1 MTGYGRSG
9 GVFMIIGVPR
19 EVRPSEYR
27 VGLTPAGTDALLRRG
42 HTVYVERG
50 AGAGAGF
57 ADKEYQAVGA
67 QLAFSPEE
75 VWRRAQ
81 VVVKVGRPT
90 AAEHEYFQGQTLVS
104 FLHLAVASPDLR
116 AALQGEMTVITCETI
131 QADDGS
137 FPVLHPTS
145 EVAGRLAPIIAGSL
159 LETMLPHGADDDAGG
174 RGILLSGI
182 PGIPPANVVILGAG
196 VVGGNAARAFVG
208 LGTEVT
214 VLDQDIRRLERLDER
229 FPGRVVT
236 MLATPYNIE
245 KAVGYADVLIGAVY
259 VSGQRAPLLVTR
271 EMVRK
276 MHPRAVIIDF
286 AIDQGGCVETS
297 RPTTHRDP
305 IYVAEDVIHYCVP
318 NVPARVA
325 RTASH
330 AFSNAVLPYVT
341 AITDLGIDEAIRSSA
356 PLRRGVAMHGGEPP
370 DAEIA

>member
-1 MTGYGRSG
+1 MTGCGRSG

-42 HTVYVERG
+42 HTAYVERG
-50 AGAGAGF
+50 AGAGAG
-57 ADKEYQAVGA
+57 
-67 QLAFSPEE
+67 
-75 VWRRAQ
+75 R
-81 VVVKVGRPT
+81 
-90 AAEHEYFQGQTLVS
+90 
-104 FLHLAVASPDLR
+104 
-116 AALQGEMTVITCETI
+116 
-131 QADDGS
+131 
-137 FPVLHPTS
+137 
-145 EVAGRLAPIIAGSL
+145 
-159 LETMLPHGADDDAGG
+159 
-174 RGILLSGI
+174 ILLSATRAT
-182 PGIPPANVVILGAG
+182 PPANVGILGAG

-271 EMVRK
+271 AMVRK
-276 MHPRAVIIDF
+276 MHARAVIIDF

-305 IYVAEDVIHYCVP
+305 VYVAEAVIHYCVP

-341 AITDLGIDEAIRSSA
+341 AIADLGVDEAIRASA

-370 DAEIA
+370 NAEMA

>member
-9 GVFMIIGVPR
+9 GGFMIIGVPR

-67 QLAFSPEE
+67 QLALSPEE

-90 AAEHEYFQGQTLVS
+90 AAEHEDFQGQTLVS

-116 AALQGEMTVITCETI
+116 AA
-131 QADDGS
+131 
-137 FPVLHPTS
+137 P
-145 EVAGRLAPIIAGSL
+145 
-159 LETMLPHGADDDAGG
+159 LPRGADEAAGG

-196 VVGGNAARAFVG
+196 VVGSNAARAFVG

-214 VLDQDIRRLERLDER
+214 ALDQDIRRLERLDER

-271 EMVRK
+271 AMVRK
-276 MHPRAVIIDF
+276 MHARAVIIDF
-286 AIDQGGCVETS
+286 AIDQGGGVEPS
-297 RPTTHRDP
+297 RPTPHRDP
-305 IYVAEDVIHYCVP
+305 IYVADDVIHYCVP

-330 AFSNAVLPYVT
+330 AWSNAVLPYVT
-341 AITDLGIDEAIRSSA
+341 AIADLGVDEAIRASA
-356 PLRRGVAMHGGEPP
+356 PLRRGVAMHGGEPL
-370 DAEIA
+370 DAEMA

>member
-67 QLAFSPEE
+67 QLAFSPEG
-75 VWRRAQ
+75 VWRRAP
-81 VVVKVGRPT
+81 G
-90 AAEHEYFQGQTLVS
+90 
-104 FLHLAVASPDLR
+104 AS
-116 AALQGEMTVITCETI
+116 AGAG
-131 QADDGS
+131 
-137 FPVLHPTS
+137 
-145 EVAGRLAPIIAGSL
+145 AGRLPPSGPPAP
-159 LETMLPHGADDDAGG
+159 
-174 RGILLSGI
+174 
-182 PGIPPANVVILGAG
+182 PPANVVILGAG

-271 EMVRK
+271 AMVRK
-276 MHPRAVIIDF
+276 MHARAVIIDSPR
-286 AIDQGGCVETS
+286 ARGGCVEPS

-305 IYVAEDVIHYCVP
+305 VYVAEDVIHYCVP

-341 AITDLGIDEAIRSSA
+341 AIADLGIDEAIRSSA
-356 PLRRGVAMHGGEPP
+356 PLRRGGAMHGGEPP

>member
-19 EVRPSEYR
+19 EVRPDEYR
-27 VGLTPAGTDALLRRG
+27 VGLTPAGTDALVRRG

-81 VVVKVGRPT
+81 VVVEVGRPT
-90 AAEHEYFQGQTLVS
+90 AAEHEDFQGQPLVS

-116 AALQGEMTVITCETI
+116 AALQQGEMTVITCETI

-159 LETMLPHGADDDAGG
+159 LETMLP
-174 RGILLSGI
+174 
-182 PGIPPANVVILGAG
+182 
-196 VVGGNAARAFVG
+196 
-208 LGTEVT
+208 
-214 VLDQDIRRLERLDER
+214 
-229 FPGRVVT
+229 
-236 MLATPYNIE
+236 TPYNIE

-259 VSGQRAPLLVTR
+259 VAGQRAPLLVTR

-297 RPTTHRDP
+297 RPTTHRAP